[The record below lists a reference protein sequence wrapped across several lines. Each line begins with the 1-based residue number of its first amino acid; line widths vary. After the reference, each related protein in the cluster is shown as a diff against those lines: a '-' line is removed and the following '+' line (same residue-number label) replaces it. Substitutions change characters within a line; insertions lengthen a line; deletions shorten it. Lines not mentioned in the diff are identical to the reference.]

1 MSSKNEVGS
10 LIYNGYTSEQIRER
24 IPSFPLNPDKKY
36 FLNLGYSMSTARN
49 YLTTLKK
56 NYLLRKMADSLV

>member
-24 IPSFPLNPDKKY
+24 IPIFPLNPD
-36 FLNLGYSMSTARN
+36 
-49 YLTTLKK
+49 
-56 NYLLRKMADSLV
+56 